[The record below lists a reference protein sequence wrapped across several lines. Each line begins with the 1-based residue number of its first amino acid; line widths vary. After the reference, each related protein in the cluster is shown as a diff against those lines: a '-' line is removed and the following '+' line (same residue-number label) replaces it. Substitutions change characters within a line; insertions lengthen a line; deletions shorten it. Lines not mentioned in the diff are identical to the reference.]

1 MLNSRSAKHI
11 YLYFLGLLFIFFIG
25 KKNLELQAAELPY
38 FYTATS
44 AFGMGGAHTAISNDG
59 FSPWTN
65 PAGISRIRKN
75 RSRKTLNL
83 IRMPEI
89 TAATNQKGQQFV
101 SAIRGN
107 GDEAEKI
114 ANITSAVAGDQ
125 NSFAGSAAYSSIAT
139 GVLGFMD
146 IPRHSPWVL
155 GAMTHSH
162 SKIISDSPST
172 TNPGATVEFVSDTF
186 GILGMAFT
194 NRTNRVNAGIQ
205 IRQISRFGYEDKM
218 EIATLAAGDFNA
230 LKDTFLK
237 DSNQLSATAVD
248 FGFMATLADFW
259 FPTIGLAAYNLP
271 VSGCVENYLNPYTQT
286 RQTVCGTVYS
296 GTIQNPESLHL
307 VDPTDLRAGISIT
320 PRLSRKFAFR
330 FAVDMHHIVVTPDNK
345 SYYGLDGIGFQ
356 KQLHGGVEIVI
367 GNPITINP
375 VSFRFGMNQGIT
387 TYGASLRLG
396 WLSLEFASYGVDT
409 SASVASVEDRRN
421 QATIAI
427 DLN

>member
-1 MLNSRSAKHI
+1 MTSFFLFAAGYLSR
-11 YLYFLGLLFIFFIG
+11 
-25 KKNLELQAAELPY
+25 LQAAELPY
-38 FYTATS
+38 FYPATS

-75 RSRKTLNL
+75 RSRKNVNL
-83 IRMPEI
+83 IRIPEI
-89 TAATNQKGQQFV
+89 TATTNQKGQQFV
-101 SAIRGN
+101 SAVRGN
-107 GDEAEKI
+107 ADEAEKI
-114 ANITSAVAGDQ
+114 AQIASAVAGDQ
-125 NSFAGSAAYSSIAT
+125 NSFAGSAAYSSAAT
-139 GVLGFMD
+139 GSLSFMD
-146 IPRHSPWVL
+146 IPRHRPWVL

-162 SKIISDSPST
+162 AKIVSDSPSA

-186 GILGMAFT
+186 GIVGMAFT

-205 IRQISRFGYEDKM
+205 VRQISRFGYEDKM
-218 EIATLAAGDFNA
+218 EIAALASGDFNA

-237 DSNQLSATAVD
+237 ESNQLSATAVD

-271 VSGCVENYLNPYTQT
+271 IGGCVENYLNPYTQT
-286 RQTVCGTVYS
+286 RQTICGTVYS

-307 VDPTDLRAGISIT
+307 VDPTDLRAGMSIT

-330 FAVDMHHIVVTPDNK
+330 FAMDMHHIVVTPDNK
-345 SYYGLDGIGFQ
+345 SYYGLDGVGFQ
-356 KQLHGGVEIVI
+356 KQLHGGVEVVI

-375 VSFRFGMNQGIT
+375 VSFRFGMSQGLT
-387 TYGASLRLG
+387 TYGASLHLG

-409 SASVASVEDRRN
+409 SADVTSAEDRRS
-421 QATIAI
+421 QVTVAI